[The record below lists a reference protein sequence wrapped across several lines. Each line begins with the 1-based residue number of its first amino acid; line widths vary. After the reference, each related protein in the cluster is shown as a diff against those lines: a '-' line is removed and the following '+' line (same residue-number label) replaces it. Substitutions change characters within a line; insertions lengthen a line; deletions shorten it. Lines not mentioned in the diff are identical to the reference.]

1 MAQAENATMY
11 AVEQVCGLYG
21 VQYTREQSRTFK
33 VESGG
38 RWRPMFFGHW
48 TDEFGNRRFGKAD
61 FLARPRILAYYS
73 DVQNAGVY
81 MSVPLW
87 IECKSLEGHSN
98 RKTMADQF
106 AFEKWVKKNGDSYIR
121 VQEDV
126 RPLIAWFD
134 EHGVEKNCDDV
145 ALATVVTPLDASLL
159 YSLPCKWCGFPRDK
173 HPKPAFG
180 CPLHLAAC
188 NTKLIGK
195 VWSPDLRKGAN
206 LNGKTT
212 STGSP
217 GAGTERN

>member
-1 MAQAENATMY
+1 MQRCTRLSRCAAFTECSTRASNRGRSKSKAAGAGVPCSSATGPTNS
-11 AVEQVCGLYG
+11 ESDDSGRRIFSRG
-21 VQYTREQSRTFK
+21 RESRLL
-33 VESGG
+33 
-38 RWRPMFFGHW
+38 P
-48 TDEFGNRRFGKAD
+48 
-61 FLARPRILAYYS
+61 
-73 DVQNAGVY
+73 DVQNAEWRI
-81 MSVPLW
+81 SVPLW

-106 AFEKWVKKNGDSYIR
+106 AFEQWVKKNGDFYIR

-145 ALATVVTPLDASLL
+145 ALATVVSPLDASLL